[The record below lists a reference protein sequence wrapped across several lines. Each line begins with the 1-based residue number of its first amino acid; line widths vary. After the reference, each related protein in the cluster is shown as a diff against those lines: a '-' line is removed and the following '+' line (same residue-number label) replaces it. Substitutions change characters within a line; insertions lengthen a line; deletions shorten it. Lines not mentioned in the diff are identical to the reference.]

1 MQYIQ
6 QPQAIE
12 AKSFDI
18 ISEIIAETR
27 PDYRFASPLH
37 EAIIKRV
44 IHTTADFDWLD
55 ILWFSPDALIA
66 LSEALSRPCTLY
78 TDTTM
83 ALSGINKTLL
93 ARFGGECRCYISDP
107 RVVREAQSRGMTR
120 SMAAVDIAVQEP
132 GEKVFVFGNAP
143 TALFRLLEHRETAI
157 GGVVGVPVGF
167 VGAAE
172 SKAALSESGLP
183 AIAAL
188 GRIDAPV
195 WHHGKALRKGYTTGS
210 CATAAAKVAALMVM
224 RQHLIHQVSIVT
236 PSGATLCLN
245 VESPHVEGQ
254 QAVAAIRKDGG
265 DDVDATHGMLI
276 FARVI
281 LNDSGEISLQG
292 GEGIGTVTR
301 KGIGLPTGS
310 PAINRTPRHTIE
322 TAVREA
328 IGPTRGAQVEI
339 FAPEGAL
346 RAQKTYNARLGIL
359 GGISIIGT
367 TGIVTPMSEE
377 SWKRSLSLE
386 LEIKR
391 AAGLER
397 VVLVPGNH
405 GERFVREQMG
415 IDPQM
420 VVTMSNFVG
429 YMIEEAVRLGFRQI
443 VLIGHPGKLIK
454 IAAGIFHTHSHI
466 ADARME
472 TLVAHLALLGAPLP
486 LLTLV
491 SECDTT
497 EAAMEHID
505 AWGYQRL
512 YNHLAE
518 RICQRVLEMLR
529 FTQQP
534 PTCDAVLFSFDNQV
548 LGSSRPLAAIAR
560 ELTC

>member
-1 MQYIQ
+1 M
-6 QPQAIE
+6 
-12 AKSFDI
+12 
-18 ISEIIAETR
+18 
-27 PDYRFASPLH
+27 
-37 EAIIKRV
+37 
-44 IHTTADFDWLD
+44 
-55 ILWFSPDALIA
+55 
-66 LSEALSRPCTLY
+66 
-78 TDTTM
+78 
-83 ALSGINKTLL
+83 
-93 ARFGGECRCYISDP
+93 SD
-107 RVVREAQSRGMTR
+107 QT
-120 SMAAVDIAVQEP
+120 
-132 GEKVFVFGNAP
+132 F
-143 TALFRLLEHRETAI
+143 
-157 GGVVGVPVGF
+157 
-167 VGAAE
+167 
-172 SKAALSESGLP
+172 
-183 AIAAL
+183 
-188 GRIDAPV
+188 DAPV

-236 PSGATLCLN
+236 PSGVTLCLN

-276 FARVI
+276 FARVT

-429 YMIEEAVRLGFRQI
+429 KTIDLAAELGFSGI
-443 VLIGHPGKLIK
+443 LIAGHMGKLVK
-454 IAAGIFHTHSHI
+454 IGNGIMNTHSREADGRMDTMLSCALSAGTEDLELLRKIQRSNTTDEAMDHLKQAGIIEDTINVFLKRADWHLTHRSRDEVRTGMI
-466 ADARME
+466 VFGTKGEYLGETEGADAILRS
-472 TLVAHLALLGAPLP
+472 ALK
-486 LLTLV
+486 
-491 SECDTT
+491 
-497 EAAMEHID
+497 
-505 AWGYQRL
+505 
-512 YNHLAE
+512 
-518 RICQRVLEMLR
+518 
-529 FTQQP
+529 
-534 PTCDAVLFSFDNQV
+534 
-548 LGSSRPLAAIAR
+548 
-560 ELTC
+560 ELDQ

>member
-107 RVVREAQSRGMTR
+107 WVVREAQSRGMTR
-120 SMAAVDIAVQEP
+120 SMAAVDIAVQE
-132 GEKVFVFGNAP
+132 
-143 TALFRLLEHRETAI
+143 R
-157 GGVVGVPVGF
+157 GGV
-167 VGAAE
+167 
-172 SKAALSESGLP
+172 ESGAQRERPAGHSRARPQRGKQRGGSDCERSALP
-183 AIAAL
+183 PAGGAMSDQTF
-188 GRIDAPV
+188 DAPV

-236 PSGATLCLN
+236 PSGVTLCLN

-276 FARVI
+276 FARVT

-339 FAPEGAL
+339 FAPEGVL

>member
-1 MQYIQ
+1 M
-6 QPQAIE
+6 
-12 AKSFDI
+12 
-18 ISEIIAETR
+18 
-27 PDYRFASPLH
+27 
-37 EAIIKRV
+37 
-44 IHTTADFDWLD
+44 
-55 ILWFSPDALIA
+55 
-66 LSEALSRPCTLY
+66 
-78 TDTTM
+78 
-83 ALSGINKTLL
+83 
-93 ARFGGECRCYISDP
+93 SD
-107 RVVREAQSRGMTR
+107 QT
-120 SMAAVDIAVQEP
+120 
-132 GEKVFVFGNAP
+132 F
-143 TALFRLLEHRETAI
+143 
-157 GGVVGVPVGF
+157 
-167 VGAAE
+167 
-172 SKAALSESGLP
+172 
-183 AIAAL
+183 
-188 GRIDAPV
+188 DAPV

-236 PSGATLCLN
+236 PSGVTLCLN

-276 FARVI
+276 FARVT

-429 YMIEEAVRLGFRQI
+429 YMIEEAARFPPDCAHWPSRQTDQNRRRDLSYPQPYRRCADGNSRRSSGAAWRAAAAADAGQRVRHYRSGNGAYRRLGI
-443 VLIGHPGKLIK
+443 P
-454 IAAGIFHTHSHI
+454 
-466 ADARME
+466 
-472 TLVAHLALLGAPLP
+472 APL
-486 LLTLV
+486 
-491 SECDTT
+491 
-497 EAAMEHID
+497 
-505 AWGYQRL
+505 
-512 YNHLAE
+512 
-518 RICQRVLEMLR
+518 
-529 FTQQP
+529 
-534 PTCDAVLFSFDNQV
+534 
-548 LGSSRPLAAIAR
+548 
-560 ELTC
+560 

>member
-1 MQYIQ
+1 
-6 QPQAIE
+6 
-12 AKSFDI
+12 
-18 ISEIIAETR
+18 
-27 PDYRFASPLH
+27 
-37 EAIIKRV
+37 
-44 IHTTADFDWLD
+44 
-55 ILWFSPDALIA
+55 
-66 LSEALSRPCTLY
+66 
-78 TDTTM
+78 
-83 ALSGINKTLL
+83 
-93 ARFGGECRCYISDP
+93 
-107 RVVREAQSRGMTR
+107 
-120 SMAAVDIAVQEP
+120 
-132 GEKVFVFGNAP
+132 
-143 TALFRLLEHRETAI
+143 
-157 GGVVGVPVGF
+157 
-167 VGAAE
+167 
-172 SKAALSESGLP
+172 
-183 AIAAL
+183 
-188 GRIDAPV
+188 
-195 WHHGKALRKGYTTGS
+195 
-210 CATAAAKVAALMVM
+210 
-224 RQHLIHQVSIVT
+224 
-236 PSGATLCLN
+236 
-245 VESPHVEGQ
+245 
-254 QAVAAIRKDGG
+254 
-265 DDVDATHGMLI
+265 
-276 FARVI
+276 
-281 LNDSGEISLQG
+281 
-292 GEGIGTVTR
+292 
-301 KGIGLPTGS
+301 PTGS

-534 PTCDAVLFSFDNQV
+534 PT
-548 LGSSRPLAAIAR
+548 
-560 ELTC
+560 

>member
-1 MQYIQ
+1 MSEQ
-6 QPQAIE
+6 
-12 AKSFDI
+12 SF
-18 ISEIIAETR
+18 
-27 PDYRFASPLH
+27 
-37 EAIIKRV
+37 
-44 IHTTADFDWLD
+44 
-55 ILWFSPDALIA
+55 
-66 LSEALSRPCTLY
+66 
-78 TDTTM
+78 
-83 ALSGINKTLL
+83 
-93 ARFGGECRCYISDP
+93 
-107 RVVREAQSRGMTR
+107 
-120 SMAAVDIAVQEP
+120 
-132 GEKVFVFGNAP
+132 
-143 TALFRLLEHRETAI
+143 
-157 GGVVGVPVGF
+157 
-167 VGAAE
+167 
-172 SKAALSESGLP
+172 
-183 AIAAL
+183 
-188 GRIDAPV
+188 DAPV
-195 WHHGKALRKGYTTGS
+195 WHNGKALRKGYTTGS

-236 PSGATLCLN
+236 PSGVTLCLN

-254 QAVAAIRKDGG
+254 QAIAAIRKDGG

-276 FARVI
+276 FARVT
-281 LNDSGEISLQG
+281 LDDSGEITLCG

-301 KGIGLPTGS
+301 KGIGLPIGS

-322 TAVREA
+322 SAVREA
-328 IGPTRGAQVEI
+328 IGPSRGATVEI
-339 FAPEGAL
+339 FAPEGEV

-415 IDPQM
+415 IDSQV

-454 IAAGIFHTHSHI
+454 VAAGIFHTHSHI

-472 TLVAHLALLGAPLP
+472 TLVAHLALQGAPLA
-486 LLTLV
+486 LLQLV

-505 AWGYQRL
+505 AYGFQPI

-518 RICQRVLEMLR
+518 RICLRVMQMLR
-529 FTQQP
+529 FTKAP
-534 PTCDAVLFSFDNQV
+534 PVCDAIMFSFDNKV
-548 LGSSRPLAAIAR
+548 LGSNRPIAEIAR
-560 ELTC
+560 EMSC